1 MSGLIHLT
9 MNGVMNTVIS
19 GCPTY
24 SFFLSNYK
32 KPSNFSFEIVEK
44 KSRENPAFG
53 RTVSFDIPT
62 DEGDLLNNVTLE
74 VELTSDWAHSYS
86 SRYVST
92 ELGTRLVERV
102 ELLIGGQTIEVLTS
116 DYIGIYQ
123 LLSNTSDDQKR
134 ALGDMTAQSYGN
146 LYLENEQK
154 IKILLDIPFYFHRNA
169 SRNIPLCAL
178 NKHSV
183 QIKITFAKEDDIVL
197 QTSDV
202 YTKQIL
208 NASLYVK
215 YGYISTLERNYIIS
229 EKIEHV
235 IEQLQV
241 ASFDVNHIPENEKKS
256 VMINF
261 VNPVKELYFFTKTDR
276 GSYTNANLT
285 NVGMPLKRICM
296 KLNNAICFDNDGIYF
311 EYMQPY
317 FNHTG
322 LGWIDGYYERN
333 VHMHSFAM
341 NPESNFPVGYVNM
354 SRIINKEFTFTFDT
368 NQYVWNFYDSSRV
381 YVYARSYNVLCFKNG
396 LGGLKF

>member
-32 KPSNFSFEIVEK
+32 KPSNFSFEIIEK
-44 KSRENPAFG
+44 KSREKPAFG
-53 RTVSFDIPT
+53 RTVYFDIPT

-74 VELTSDWAHSYS
+74 VELTSDQTHPINYKYDANDLG
-86 SRYVST
+86 VS
-92 ELGTRLVERV
+92 LVERV
-102 ELLIGGQTIEVLTS
+102 ELLIGGQTTEVLTS
-116 DYIGIYQ
+116 NYMRIHQTLY
-123 LLSNTSDDQKR
+123 NTSDDQR
-134 ALGDMTAQSYGN
+134 RTLMDMSGHS
-146 LYLENEQK
+146 LDFPYLEDSSK
-154 IKILLDIPFYFHRNA
+154 IKVLLDIPFYFYRNT
-169 SRNIPLCAL
+169 SKSIPLCAL

-183 QIKITFAKEDDIVL
+183 QIKITFVKEEVIVK
-197 QTSDV
+197 QVSDL
-202 YTKQIL
+202 YTKEIL

-215 YGYISTLERNYIIS
+215 YGYISALERNYIIS

-241 ASFDVNHIPENEKKS
+241 ASFDVKHVPENEKKS

-261 VNPVKELYFFTKTDR
+261 VNPVKELYFFTKTY
-276 GSYTNANLT
+276 GANQNIGLPFT
-285 NVGMPLKRICM
+285 RLCM
-296 KLNNAICFDNDGIYF
+296 KLNNAVCFDNDGVYF
-311 EYMQPY
+311 RFMQPY
-317 FNHTG
+317 FNHSG
-322 LGWIDGYYERN
+322 LGWIDGVFDDRI
-333 VHMHSFAM
+333 HMYSFAM

-354 SRIINKEFTFTFDT
+354 SRIINKEFTFSFDPTQYFWT
-368 NQYVWNFYDSSRV
+368 NYNSSRV